1 MPRDRVAA
9 GLAEEYAPRCVAGGA
24 QISEAPGSAAG
35 MDPVEVRAAIASS
48 SDENVI
54 SEERLRRL
62 ADAMPQIVWIT
73 RPDQTVEYFNAR
85 WVSYTGMPLEEALAL
100 PGEIPDLVHVDDRAG
115 IAHSWQRANAG
126 PTPTNC
132 EFEYRLRRH
141 DGVYRW
147 HLARLVPT
155 DLGDGELR
163 WVGSAVDIDERKR
176 AEQERRLQDDQTRR
190 LHEMFLAVVSHDL
203 RNPLSSILTTA
214 SYLEKRGN
222 DPPMLMRIRAAAQ
235 RMNRLVE
242 QLLDFESN
250 RLAGGMPIHPEEPDL
265 QAVCEAIL
273 DEVRGAVPD
282 APELRL
288 RASGVTSG
296 SWDPDRLGQALSNL
310 VVNALQHGR
319 RDRPV
324 DVHIAA
330 DGDPV
335 ELSVTNEGPPIAA
348 DLLPVLFDPFRRADR
363 SVAARYGVGLGLYIV
378 NEIALRHGGSVA
390 VISDEERTR
399 FTLRLPR
406 SASVPLPMPGQSRR
420 A

>member
-1 MPRDRVAA
+1 MHVEDRPA
-9 GLAEEYAPRCVAGGA
+9 
-24 QISEAPGSAAG
+24 
-35 MDPVEVRAAIASS
+35 
-48 SDENVI
+48 
-54 SEERLRRL
+54 
-62 ADAMPQIVWIT
+62 
-73 RPDQTVEYFNAR
+73 
-85 WVSYTGMPLEEALAL
+85 
-100 PGEIPDLVHVDDRAG
+100 

-126 PTPTNC
+126 PTPAAC

-155 DLGDGELR
+155 DLGDGDLR

-176 AEQERRLQDDQTRR
+176 AEQERRVQDEHTRR

-222 DPPMLMRIRAAAQ
+222 DPPMLMRIRTAAQ

-250 RLAGGMPIHPEEPDL
+250 RLAGGMPIRPDETDL
-265 QAVCEAIL
+265 HELCGAIL

-288 RASGVTSG
+288 VASGATSG
-296 SWDPDRLGQALSNL
+296 RWDADRLGQALSNL

-324 DVHIAA
+324 EVEIAA

-335 ELSVTNEGPPIAA
+335 ELSVTNEGPPIAP
-348 DLLPVLFDPFRRADR
+348 DLLPGAVR
-363 SVAARYGVGLGLYIV
+363 SVPARRPHGRGALRRRSRSVYRQRDRPPPRRLGRRGLERGTHPLHASAAEIASPPPVGRDRFAAREVWGV
-378 NEIALRHGGSVA
+378 
-390 VISDEERTR
+390 
-399 FTLRLPR
+399 R
-406 SASVPLPMPGQSRR
+406 SR
-420 A
+420 